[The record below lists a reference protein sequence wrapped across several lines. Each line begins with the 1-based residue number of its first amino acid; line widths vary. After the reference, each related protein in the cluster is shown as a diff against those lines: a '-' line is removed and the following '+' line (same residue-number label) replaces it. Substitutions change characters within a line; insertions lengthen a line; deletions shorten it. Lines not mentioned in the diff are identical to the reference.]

1 MLGIQGDELGLVLLS
16 LPHVGLLQVEAES
29 EGAGGEQDGAAEG
42 RRQEVVE
49 VDGHLDAV
57 EGNEVQAVFR
67 VCL

>member
-49 VDGHLDAV
+49 VDGHLD
-57 EGNEVQAVFR
+57 VFR
-67 VCL
+67 RRRWEHYILFLK